1 MTMQD
6 ATLLI
11 GRLLLVVLYVVSGL
25 GKWGDLSGT
34 AATIAGKGFP
44 LPYLCAMLAATLE
57 VAGALAI
64 AFGVAARP
72 TAAALFAYTLVTAF
86 IFHAFWGL
94 PDEAAAK
101 MQSLNF
107 MKNLGLAGGLLML
120 AGMGAGRF
128 ALMRP
133 SSRLSA

>member
-6 ATLLI
+6 ATLLM

-44 LPYLCAMLAATLE
+44 LPYLCAVLAATLE

-64 AFGVAARP
+64 AVGVAARP

-86 IFHAFWGL
+86 VFHAFWGL
-94 PDEAAAK
+94 PDEAVAK
-101 MQSLNF
+101 IQSIHF
-107 MKNLGLAGGLLML
+107 MKNLGLSGGFLML

-128 ALMRP
+128 SLMRP
-133 SSRLSA
+133 SFRLSA